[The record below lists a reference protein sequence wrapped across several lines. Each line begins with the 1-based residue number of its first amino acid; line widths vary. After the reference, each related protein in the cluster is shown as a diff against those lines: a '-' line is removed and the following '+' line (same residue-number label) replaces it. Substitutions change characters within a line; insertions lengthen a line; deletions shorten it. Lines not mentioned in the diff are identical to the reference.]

1 MQSTQVRKELQELRL
16 RPSSPQIKWELVVDM
31 AGTKDPK
38 QCWIPP
44 SPPFK
49 GLDKEKVV
57 TQTYDMYVE
66 LWKILAICVCETGLY
81 PLIEVAL
88 FDAILTYQG
97 NGGVENFRVAQQF
110 RVLDRQGADFT
121 VDFSCGIVQVC
132 SGFCEDDLL
141 TSHPLLGCRSNET
154 NYLN

>member
-1 MQSTQVRKELQELRL
+1 MQSAQVLKALRL

-31 AGTKDPK
+31 AGIQAPK

-57 TQTYDMYVE
+57 TQTYDMYVK
-66 LWKILAICVCETGLY
+66 LWKTLAVCVCEAGLY

-88 FDAILTYQG
+88 FDAILTYQR
-97 NGGVENFRVAQQF
+97 NGGVQEFRVVQQF
-110 RVLDRQGADFT
+110 RVLSNERQGADFT